1 MLFEFVLKQIL
12 GDNFEDLNTDL
23 RGRQTDFY
31 IIYWTF
37 YGNIIEDTNLLH
49 LRPTLCQINE

>member
-12 GDNFEDLNTDL
+12 GDNFEDLSTDL
-23 RGRQTDFY
+23 RGRQTDFVHL
-31 IIYWTF
+31 WTF
-37 YGNIIEDTNLLH
+37 YGNIIVDTNLLD